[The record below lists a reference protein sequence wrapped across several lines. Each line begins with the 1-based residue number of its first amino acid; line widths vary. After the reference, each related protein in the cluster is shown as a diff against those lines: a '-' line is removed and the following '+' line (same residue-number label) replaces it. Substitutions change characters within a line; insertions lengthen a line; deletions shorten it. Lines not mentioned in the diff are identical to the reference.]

1 MNFLSHFYFDGLSRQ
16 PYQILG
22 GLLPDLVKN
31 ADKSWNI
38 YPEKLPISVFD
49 NPHHLQILKGWNR
62 HLQVDKLFHSSAFF
76 AYHLHQIKQPL
87 LGLLK
92 GTAIK
97 PFFLAHISIELLLDS
112 LLITENRVDVE
123 DLYLK
128 LNEINDTEI
137 LYFLRLNQIQ
147 DIAKFQ
153 NFYSVFK
160 TEKYLSTYAHTHK
173 ISYALKRICMRI
185 WDTPISQTQEIEL
198 TEILNAYK
206 IKLSQDFIFIFDH
219 IAAKLL
225 T

>member
-1 MNFLSHFYFDGLSRQ
+1 MNFLSHFYFDSLSRQ

-38 YPEKLPISVFD
+38 HPEKLPISLFD
-49 NPHHLQILKGWNR
+49 NPHQVHILKGWNR

-76 AYHLHQIKQPL
+76 AHHLHQIKQPL

-112 LLITENRVDVE
+112 LLITQNKVDVE
-123 DLYLK
+123 NLYML
-128 LNEINDTEI
+128 LNKIEDTELI
-137 LYFLRLNQIQ
+137 HFLRLNQIQ
-147 DIAKFQ
+147 DVAKFQ
-153 NFYSVFK
+153 NFYNTFK
-160 TEKYLSTYAHTHK
+160 TEKYLATYAHTDK

-185 WDTPISQTQEIEL
+185 WESPINQTQEIEL
-198 TEILNAYK
+198 TEILDTYK
-206 IKLSQDFIFIFDH
+206 IKLSQDFIFIFEH
-219 IAAKLL
+219 IAAKL
-225 T
+225 